1 MIRHVVMWR
10 FEENAEGKTRLQNM
24 EYIRDRLMA
33 LLPIIPEIKR
43 MEIGFD
49 VLHSDM
55 SYDMILL
62 TEFDSL
68 DDLNYYKNHPDHVA
82 VSQYVAKV
90 RTSRVVCD
98 CEI

>member
-10 FEENAEGKTRLQNM
+10 FEEFAEGKTRQQNM

-33 LLPIIPEIKR
+33 LLPIIPEIKK

-55 SYDMILL
+55 SYDMILI
-62 TEFDSL
+62 TEFDSMDTL
-68 DDLNYYKNHPDHVA
+68 SYYKNHPDHVA
-82 VSQYVAKV
+82 VGTFMKPV
-90 RTSRVVCD
+90 RAARACVD
-98 CEI
+98 FEI

>member
-10 FEENAEGKTRLQNM
+10 FEEFAEGKTRQQNM

-33 LLPIIPEIKR
+33 LLPIIPEIKK

-55 SYDMILL
+55 SYDMILI
-62 TEFDSL
+62 TEFDSMDTL
-68 DDLNYYKNHPDHVA
+68 SYYKNHPDHVA
-82 VSQYVAKV
+82 VSQYVEKV